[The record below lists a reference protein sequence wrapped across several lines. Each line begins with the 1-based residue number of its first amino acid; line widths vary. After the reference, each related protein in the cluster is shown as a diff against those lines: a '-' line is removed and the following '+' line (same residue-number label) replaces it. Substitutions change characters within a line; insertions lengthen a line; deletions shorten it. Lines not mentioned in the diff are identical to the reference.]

1 MEGMPGHP
9 HTDPASDAG
18 LAAHDAHAGA
28 DRDEVLRRPS
38 PPPDATR
45 AYGRDPAQVYD
56 LRLPRRDGESV
67 GATVLVVHGGFWRAA
82 YDRTHAGPQAQ
93 ALADAGFHVAVG
105 EYRRAGMPGGGVP
118 GTLDDLTA
126 LVAAVAQDPD
136 LPDPL
141 VLVGH
146 SAGGHLVTW
155 AANQPWAQRHPHL
168 SVSSRRSDAAGLA
181 GVVALAGCVDLRAT
195 ARMRL
200 GSDAAPAFVG
210 VTDLD
215 DEAWQV
221 ADPMDSLP
229 PRVPVRLVHGDAD
242 RIVPLQVTD
251 DYVAAT
257 RSARLPGADVV
268 LDVVAGAGHYALIDP
283 DHPAFARVLTAIR
296 SLLPHAG

>member
-1 MEGMPGHP
+1 MTTKQSVPMTG
-9 HTDPASDAG
+9 DAALSG
-18 LAAHDAHAGA
+18 VQAG
-28 DRDEVLRRPS
+28 DDGGDVLRRPS
-38 PPPDATR
+38 PPPDVAR
-45 AYGRDPAQVYD
+45 AYGLDPAQVYD
-56 LRLPRRDGESV
+56 VRLPRPDGDAV
-67 GATVLVVHGGFWRAA
+67 DATVLVVHGGFWRAA

-118 GTLDDLTA
+118 GTLDDIAA
-126 LVAAVAQDPD
+126 LVAAVAHDPD

-146 SAGGHLVTW
+146 SAGGHLVSW
-155 AANQPWAQRHPHL
+155 AANQPWAQRHPP
-168 SVSSRRSDAAGLA
+168 SSESATSSDAAGLA

-210 VTDLD
+210 VDDLD
-215 DEAWQV
+215 DDAWQV

-242 RIVPLQVTD
+242 HIVPLEVTHE
-251 DYVAAT
+251 YLSA
-257 RSARLPGADVV
+257 ARLAGGDVG
-268 LDVVAGAGHYALIDP
+268 LDVVAGAGHYELIDP
-283 DHPAFARVLTAIR
+283 EHPAFARVLAAIR
-296 SLLPHAG
+296 SLLPRSG

>member
-1 MEGMPGHP
+1 MPGAHHP
-9 HTDPASDAG
+9 DPATEAHLAHPARSGEQVGSDG
-18 LAAHDAHAGA
+18 
-28 DRDEVLRRPS
+28 DEVLRRAS
-38 PPPDATR
+38 PPPTATR
-45 AYGRDPAQVYD
+45 AYGLDPAQVYD
-56 LRLPRRDGESV
+56 LRLPRPDGESV
-67 GATVLVVHGGFWRAA
+67 GATVLIVHGGFWRAA

-105 EYRRAGMPGGGVP
+105 EYRRTGMPGGGVP

-126 LVAAVAQDPD
+126 LVAAVAQDPG

-155 AANQPWAQRHPHL
+155 AANQPWAQRHPHH
-168 SVSSRRSDAAGLA
+168 SVSSRWSDAAGLG

-210 VTDLD
+210 VADLD

-242 RIVPLQVTD
+242 QIVPLEVTD
-251 DYVAAT
+251 DYVAA
-257 RSARLPGADVV
+257 SRLAGADVE

-296 SLLPHAG
+296 SLLPRAG

>member
-1 MEGMPGHP
+1 MSGDHE
-9 HTDPASDAG
+9 TDPPAAVDPARHAKRVDADSN
-18 LAAHDAHAGA
+18 A
-28 DRDEVLRRPS
+28 VLSRPS
-38 PPPDATR
+38 PAPSATR
-45 AYGRDPAQVYD
+45 AYGVDPAQVYD
-56 LRLPRRDGESV
+56 LRLPEGAAV
-67 GATVLVVHGGFWRAA
+67 GATVLVVHGGFWRPAT
-82 YDRTHAGPQAQ
+82 DRTHAGPQAQ

-155 AANQPWAQRHPHL
+155 AANQPWAQRHPRHSGL
-168 SVSSRRSDAAGLA
+168 SRLSDAAGLV

-200 GSDAAPAFVG
+200 GADAASAFVG
-210 VTDLD
+210 VADLD
-215 DEAWQV
+215 NEAWQV
-221 ADPMDSLP
+221 ADPIDSLP

-242 RIVPLQVTD
+242 RIVPLAITEEYVT
-251 DYVAAT
+251 AA
-257 RSARLPGADVV
+257 RRGGGDVG

-283 DHPAFARVLTAIR
+283 EHPAFVRVLTAVR
-296 SLLPHAG
+296 SLLAPER